1 MRRTDRE
8 ITDRQELLDVLAR
21 CDVCRLAL
29 NDESGYPYVVPLNFG
44 MEEREGTLYLLFHGA
59 MTGTKYDRM
68 ERDPRATFEMDCGHQ
83 LMTAEQA
90 CSYSCAYRS
99 IMGSGT
105 IRELTE
111 PQEKYEALN
120 AIMRHMTGRNWEMP
134 EPAVARVSVFAIR
147 AERWTGKRSPAN

>member
-1 MRRTDRE
+1 MRRADKEVKDLEQLEE
-8 ITDRQELLDVLAR
+8 ILRACTAVRIGTRDERGMFIVPMSYGYTLEGEELTLFVHSAPEGR
-21 CDVCRLAL
+21 KVSAFR
-29 NDESGYPYVVPLNFG
+29 SGG
-44 MEEREGTLYLLFHGA
+44 EA
-59 MTGTKYDRM
+59 
-68 ERDPRATFEMDCGHQ
+68 AFEMDCGHA
-83 LMTAEQA
+83 LRPAATA
-90 CSYSCAYRS
+90 CGHSFTYRS

-120 AIMRHMTGRNWEMP
+120 AIMRHMTGRNWEMT

>member
-1 MRRTDRE
+1 
-8 ITDRQELLDVLAR
+8 
-21 CDVCRLAL
+21 
-29 NDESGYPYVVPLNFG
+29 
-44 MEEREGTLYLLFHGA
+44 
-59 MTGTKYDRM
+59 
-68 ERDPRATFEMDCGHQ
+68 MDCGHQ
-83 LMTAEQA
+83 LMRAEQA

-134 EPAVARVSVFAIR
+134 EP
-147 AERWTGKRSPAN
+147 RWTGVCVCHPGGALDGQAQPSQLRGGSRNGLI

>member
-1 MRRTDRE
+1 MRRADKEVKDLEQLEE
-8 ITDRQELLDVLAR
+8 ILRACTAVRIGTRDERGMFIVPMSYGYTLEGEELTLFVHSAPEGR
-21 CDVCRLAL
+21 KVSAFR
-29 NDESGYPYVVPLNFG
+29 SGG
-44 MEEREGTLYLLFHGA
+44 EA
-59 MTGTKYDRM
+59 
-68 ERDPRATFEMDCGHQ
+68 AFEMDCGHQ
-83 LMTAEQA
+83 LMRAEQA

-120 AIMRHMTGRNWEMP
+120 AIMRHMTGRNWEMT

>member
-1 MRRTDRE
+1 MRQSKRQVTDKAT
-8 ITDRQELLDVLAR
+8 ICAMLDAIDTIHVAMH
-21 CDVCRLAL
+21 
-29 NDESGYPYVVPLNFG
+29 DEPFPYVVPLNFG

-59 MTGTKYDRM
+59 LTGTKYDRM

>member
-1 MRRTDRE
+1 M
-8 ITDRQELLDVLAR
+8 A
-21 CDVCRLAL
+21 
-29 NDESGYPYVVPLNFG
+29 
-44 MEEREGTLYLLFHGA
+44 
-59 MTGTKYDRM
+59 
-68 ERDPRATFEMDCGHQ
+68 FEMDCGHQ

-134 EPAVARVSVFAIR
+134 EPAVARVSVFAIW

>member
-1 MRRTDRE
+1 MRRADRE
-8 ITDRQELLDVLAR
+8 VTDPKQLEKILRECTAVHIGTQDGAGLF
-21 CDVCRLAL
+21 
-29 NDESGYPYVVPLNFG
+29 VVPMNYGYTLEGDRLTLYIHSAQEGRKGAAF
-44 MEEREGTLYLLFHGA
+44 RAEGTVA
-59 MTGTKYDRM
+59 
-68 ERDPRATFEMDCGHQ
+68 FEMDGGHQ

>member
-1 MRRTDRE
+1 MRRAEKEVKDLEQLEE
-8 ITDRQELLDVLAR
+8 ILRDCNTVRIGTQDAEGMFIVP
-21 CDVCRLAL
+21 V
-29 NDESGYPYVVPLNFG
+29 NYGYDLT
-44 MEEREGTLYLLFHGA
+44 EGQLTLYLHSAREGRKAAAFRRGGA
-59 MTGTKYDRM
+59 
-68 ERDPRATFEMDCGHQ
+68 ATACGHSF
-83 LMTAEQA
+83 T
-90 CSYSCAYRS
+90 YRS

>member
-1 MRRTDRE
+1 MF
-8 ITDRQELLDVLAR
+8 IVP
-21 CDVCRLAL
+21 V
-29 NDESGYPYVVPLNFG
+29 NYGYDLT
-44 MEEREGTLYLLFHGA
+44 EGQLTLYLHSAREGRKAAAFRRGGA
-59 MTGTKYDRM
+59 V
-68 ERDPRATFEMDCGHQ
+68 AFEMDCGHQ

-120 AIMRHMTGRNWEMP
+120 AIMRHMTGRNWEMRSLP
-134 EPAVARVSVFAIR
+134 WPGYPSLPSGRSAGR
-147 AERWTGKRSPAN
+147 ASAAQPTERR

>member
-1 MRRTDRE
+1 MRRADKEVKDLEQLEE
-8 ITDRQELLDVLAR
+8 ILRACTAVRIGTRDERGMFIVPMSYGYTLEGEELTLFVHSAPEGR
-21 CDVCRLAL
+21 KVSAFR
-29 NDESGYPYVVPLNFG
+29 SGG
-44 MEEREGTLYLLFHGA
+44 EA
-59 MTGTKYDRM
+59 
-68 ERDPRATFEMDCGHQ
+68 AFEMDCGHA
-83 LMTAEQA
+83 LRPAATA
-90 CSYSCAYRS
+90 CGHSFTYRS

-134 EPAVARVSVFAIR
+134 EPAVAWVSVFAIR

>member
-1 MRRTDRE
+1 MRRADKEVKDLEQLEE
-8 ITDRQELLDVLAR
+8 ILRACTAVRIGAQDEQGMFIVPMNYGYALEGEELTLFVHSAPEGR
-21 CDVCRLAL
+21 KVSAFR
-29 NDESGYPYVVPLNFG
+29 SGG
-44 MEEREGTLYLLFHGA
+44 EA
-59 MTGTKYDRM
+59 
-68 ERDPRATFEMDCGHQ
+68 AFEMDCGHA
-83 LMTAEQA
+83 LRPAATA
-90 CSYSCAYRS
+90 CGHSFTYRS

>member
-1 MRRTDRE
+1 MRRADKEVKDLDQLEE
-8 ITDRQELLDVLAR
+8 ILRACTAVRIGVRDERGMFIIPMSYGY
-21 CDVCRLAL
+21 AL
-29 NDESGYPYVVPLNFG
+29 
-44 MEEREGTLYLLFHGA
+44 EGEKLTLFVHSAPEGRKVSA
-59 MTGTKYDRM
+59 F
-68 ERDPRATFEMDCGHQ
+68 RAGGEAAFEMDCGHA
-83 LMTAEQA
+83 LRPADTA
-90 CSYSCAYRS
+90 CGHSYTYRS

-120 AIMRHMTGRNWEMP
+120 AIMRHMTGRNWEMT

>member
-1 MRRTDRE
+1 MRRADKEVKDLDQLEE
-8 ITDRQELLDVLAR
+8 ILRACTAVRIGVRDERGMFIVPMSYGY
-21 CDVCRLAL
+21 AL
-29 NDESGYPYVVPLNFG
+29 
-44 MEEREGTLYLLFHGA
+44 EGEKLTLFVHSAPEGRKVSA
-59 MTGTKYDRM
+59 F
-68 ERDPRATFEMDCGHQ
+68 RAGGEAAFEMDCGHA
-83 LMTAEQA
+83 LRPADTA
-90 CSYSCAYRS
+90 CGHSYTYRS

-134 EPAVARVSVFAIR
+134 EPAVARVSVFAIW

>member
-1 MRRTDRE
+1 M
-8 ITDRQELLDVLAR
+8 
-21 CDVCRLAL
+21 
-29 NDESGYPYVVPLNFG
+29 
-44 MEEREGTLYLLFHGA
+44 
-59 MTGTKYDRM
+59 
-68 ERDPRATFEMDCGHQ
+68 Q
-83 LMTAEQA
+83 LQL
-90 CSYSCAYRS
+90 CLPQHH
-99 IMGSGT
+99 GSGT

>member
-1 MRRTDRE
+1 MRRADKEVKDLDQLEE
-8 ITDRQELLDVLAR
+8 ILRACTAVRIGVRDERGMFIVPMSYGY
-21 CDVCRLAL
+21 AL
-29 NDESGYPYVVPLNFG
+29 
-44 MEEREGTLYLLFHGA
+44 EGEKLTLFVHSAPEGRKVSA
-59 MTGTKYDRM
+59 F
-68 ERDPRATFEMDCGHQ
+68 RAGGEAAFEMDCGHA
-83 LMTAEQA
+83 LRPADTA
-90 CSYSCAYRS
+90 CGHSYTYRS

>member
-1 MRRTDRE
+1 
-8 ITDRQELLDVLAR
+8 
-21 CDVCRLAL
+21 
-29 NDESGYPYVVPLNFG
+29 
-44 MEEREGTLYLLFHGA
+44 
-59 MTGTKYDRM
+59 
-68 ERDPRATFEMDCGHQ
+68 MDCGHQ

-120 AIMRHMTGRNWEMP
+120 AIMRHMTGRNG
-134 EPAVARVSVFAIR
+134 R
-147 AERWTGKRSPAN
+147 AGACRGPGTVLCHPGGALDGQAQPSQLRGGSRNGLI

>member
-1 MRRTDRE
+1 MRRADKEVKDLDQLEE
-8 ITDRQELLDVLAR
+8 ILRACTAVRIGVRDERGMFIVPMSYGY
-21 CDVCRLAL
+21 AL
-29 NDESGYPYVVPLNFG
+29 
-44 MEEREGTLYLLFHGA
+44 EGEKLTLFVHSAPEGRKVSA
-59 MTGTKYDRM
+59 F
-68 ERDPRATFEMDCGHQ
+68 RAGGEAAFEMDCGHQ

>member
-1 MRRTDRE
+1 MF
-8 ITDRQELLDVLAR
+8 IVP
-21 CDVCRLAL
+21 V
-29 NDESGYPYVVPLNFG
+29 NYGYDLT
-44 MEEREGTLYLLFHGA
+44 EGQLTLYLHSAREGRKAAAFRRGGA
-59 MTGTKYDRM
+59 V
-68 ERDPRATFEMDCGHQ
+68 AFEMDCGHQ
-83 LMTAEQA
+83 LMRAEQA

-120 AIMRHMTGRNWEMP
+120 AIMRHMTGRNWEMT

>member
-1 MRRTDRE
+1 MRRADKEVKDLEQLEE
-8 ITDRQELLDVLAR
+8 ILRACTAVRIGTRDERGMFIVPMSYGYTLEGEELTLFVHSAPEGR
-21 CDVCRLAL
+21 KVSAFR
-29 NDESGYPYVVPLNFG
+29 SGG
-44 MEEREGTLYLLFHGA
+44 EA
-59 MTGTKYDRM
+59 
-68 ERDPRATFEMDCGHQ
+68 AFEMDCGHQ

>member
-1 MRRTDRE
+1 MRRADKEVKDLEQLEE
-8 ITDRQELLDVLAR
+8 ILRACTAVRIGTRDERGMFIVPMSYGYTLEGEELTLFVHSAPEGR
-21 CDVCRLAL
+21 KVSAFR
-29 NDESGYPYVVPLNFG
+29 SGG
-44 MEEREGTLYLLFHGA
+44 EA
-59 MTGTKYDRM
+59 
-68 ERDPRATFEMDCGHQ
+68 AFEMDCGHA
-83 LMTAEQA
+83 LRPAATA
-90 CSYSCAYRS
+90 CGHSFTYRS

-134 EPAVARVSVFAIR
+134 EPAVARVSVFAIW

>member
-1 MRRTDRE
+1 MRRADKEVKDLDQLEE
-8 ITDRQELLDVLAR
+8 ILRACTAVRIGVRDERGMFIVPMSYGY
-21 CDVCRLAL
+21 AL
-29 NDESGYPYVVPLNFG
+29 
-44 MEEREGTLYLLFHGA
+44 EGEKLTLFVHSAPEGRKVSA
-59 MTGTKYDRM
+59 F
-68 ERDPRATFEMDCGHQ
+68 RAGGEAAFEMDCGHA
-83 LMTAEQA
+83 LRPADTA
-90 CSYSCAYRS
+90 CGHSYTYRS

-120 AIMRHMTGRNWEMP
+120 AIMRHMTGRNWEMT